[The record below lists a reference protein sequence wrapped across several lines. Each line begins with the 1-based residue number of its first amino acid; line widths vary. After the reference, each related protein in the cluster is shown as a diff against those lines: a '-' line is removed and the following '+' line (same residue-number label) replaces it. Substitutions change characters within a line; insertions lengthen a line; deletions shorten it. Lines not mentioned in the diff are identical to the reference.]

1 MNATLVLCIASLVV
15 EAALQVIKLMKKQKY
30 TT

>member
-15 EAALQVIKLMKKQKY
+15 EAALALVRLMKKMKY
-30 TT
+30 TA